1 MSQSPVDAVLQQLHK
16 VRKSGPASWSARC
29 PAHDDSGPSLAIRET
44 DDGRVLMHCFA
55 GCSVHNV
62 LAAIGMD
69 IGDLFPAKP
78 QSPGAGSPRERRPW
92 RASDLLRL
100 ASHESTV
107 ALLVA
112 ADIAAGR
119 RVSDADRKRLLE
131 ASARLADIAHA
142 TNAV

>member
-1 MSQSPVDAVLQQLHK
+1 MTADRILQHLHR
-16 VRKSGPASWSARC
+16 VRRSGPASWSACC
-29 PAHDDSGPSLAIRET
+29 PAHEDKSPSLAIRET
-44 DDGRVLMHCFA
+44 DDGRVLLHCFG
-55 GCSVHNV
+55 GCSVHDV
-62 LAAIGMD
+62 IGAIGVDMA
-69 IGDLFPAKP
+69 DLFPPRENA
-78 QSPGAGSPRERRPW
+78 PGAGTPRERRPW
-92 RASDLLRL
+92 RAADLLRL

-119 RVSDADRKRLLE
+119 QVSDVDRKRLLE